1 MTTQTVHSIILVIL
15 AITALVL
22 GGINTISTR
31 ALGNMIDRVKV
42 LEMKMDEARAN
53 ISLFYEVNKDAVEKK
68 RYEKGV
74 QEHDNST
81 KP

>member
-1 MTTQTVHSIILVIL
+1 MTTQTMHTAVIVVLAVTVLILSTWTTVS
-15 AITALVL
+15 TKALSNV
-22 GGINTISTR
+22 
-31 ALGNMIDRVKV
+31 IDRVKV